1 MSVQANAV
9 KTDTL
14 LEEIE
19 QYWTRRAPSYSDLI
33 NEELHT
39 DGLVRWLPVLREN
52 GIGDEPLHI
61 LDIGTGPGFFAI
73 ALSKLGH
80 HVVAVDYTEA
90 MLEEARVNAAK
101 AGVLDRITFLQMD
114 AQHLTLPDDT
124 FDFIVSRNVTWVL
137 EHPDEAYISWHR
149 VLKPGGTML
158 NFDAGWYNYLFN
170 EEKYQEFLEDRE
182 NVKES
187 KLVDSY
193 DSYDESDVCESIS
206 RELILSRYT
215 RPEIDLMML
224 EEIGFSS
231 VEADRDIWRRV
242 WNETEKVNGRSTPM
256 FLLKAVK

>member
-1 MSVQANAV
+1 MQSATL
-9 KTDTL
+9 KTESL

-33 NEELHT
+33 NIELHT
-39 DGLVRWLPVLREN
+39 DGLERWLPVLREN

-90 MLEEARVNAAK
+90 MLEEARANAAK
-101 AGVLDRITFLQMD
+101 EGILDRITFLQMD
-114 AQHLTLPDDT
+114 AQALTLPDET
-124 FDFIVSRNVTWVL
+124 FDFIVTRNVTWVL

-149 VLKPGGTML
+149 VLKPGGTLL

-170 EEKYQEFLEDRE
+170 EEKYQEFLTDRE
-182 NVKES
+182 NVRAAE
-187 KLVDSY
+187 VEDSY
-193 DSYDESDVCESIS
+193 GSYEESDVCESIS
-206 RELILSRYT
+206 RELILSRYS

-224 EEIGFSS
+224 EEVGFSS
-231 VEADRDIWRRV
+231 VEADREIWKRV
-242 WNETEKVNGRSTPM
+242 WNEAEKLNGASTPM

>member
-1 MSVQANAV
+1 MQSATV
-9 KTDTL
+9 KTESL

-33 NEELHT
+33 NKELHT
-39 DGLVRWLPVLREN
+39 DGLERWLPVLREN

-90 MLEEARVNAAK
+90 MLEEARANAAK
-101 AGVLDRITFLQMD
+101 EGVLDRITFLQMD
-114 AQHLTLPDDT
+114 AQALTLPDET
-124 FDFIVSRNVTWVL
+124 FDFIVTRNVTWVL
-137 EHPDEAYISWHR
+137 EHPDEAYLSWHR
-149 VLKPGGTML
+149 VLKPGGTLL

-170 EEKYQEFLEDRE
+170 EEKYSEFLTDRE
-182 NVKES
+182 NVKAAH
-187 KLVDSY
+187 LVDSY
-193 DSYDESDVCESIS
+193 DSYEESDVCESIS

-224 EEIGFSS
+224 EEVGFSS
-231 VEADRDIWRRV
+231 VEVDRDIWERV
-242 WNETEKVNGRSTPM
+242 WNETEKLNGASTPM
-256 FLLKAVK
+256 FLLRAVK